1 MFQTSNVSL
10 LDICKESE
18 LCYNC
23 TDKIAQEF
31 YLLQPVYD
39 FSFVTGNSQCSEVI
53 LSLFCNAVTLY
64 DDGDMTTSLHEECL
78 QVRDN
83 ECAAEWRIVETLL
96 NLTLLDCDSLNKI
109 ENISL
114 SKAQPRTCPN
124 DFGVLCGS
132 ICQPLCAEISFYDD
146 ATATVYKVFNI
157 LFQCT
162 SLLTGLIT
170 IVASIYDRKK
180 M

>member
-1 MFQTSNVSL
+1 MCEQSKLCNFTYSVPPEFYVLQTVYNVS
-10 LDICKESE
+10 SV
-18 LCYNC
+18 
-23 TDKIAQEF
+23 TDNGMCGEA
-31 YLLQPVYD
+31 
-39 FSFVTGNSQCSEVI
+39 I
-53 LSLFCNAVTLY
+53 LSLFCNATAMY
-64 DDGDMTTSLHEECL
+64 DGCNVITSLDKECL
-78 QVRDN
+78 KVRDN
-83 ECAAEWRIVETLL
+83 ECAAEWRIVETLF

-114 SKAQPRTCPN
+114 SKAQTRTCPN
-124 DFGVLCGS
+124 DFGVLCGT

-146 ATATVYKVFNI
+146 ATTTVYKVFNI